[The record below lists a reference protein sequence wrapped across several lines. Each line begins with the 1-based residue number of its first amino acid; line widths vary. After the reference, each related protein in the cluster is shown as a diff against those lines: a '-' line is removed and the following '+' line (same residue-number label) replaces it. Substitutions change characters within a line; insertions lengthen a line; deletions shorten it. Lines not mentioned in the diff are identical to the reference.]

1 MNIQLGDEAVK
12 KLYEVILKLDSVE
25 DCKALFED
33 LCTYKEIEQMAQ
45 RVEAA
50 ALLKQGMTYNKVIE
64 QTDISSATLSR
75 VSRALQF
82 GEGYKSSFE
91 YVYSPESTPPS
102 RGFGFM

>member
-64 QTDISSATLSR
+64 HTELSSTTLSR

-82 GEGYKSSFE
+82 GEGYKKF
-91 YVYSPESTPPS
+91 V
-102 RGFGFM
+102 